1 MFEDMAI
8 EFVVFYSFIYN
19 IVLCSVELYQILHKS
34 MENLSRQISS
44 IKSIVFH
51 SVLKQILVYSVDFHR
66 ICI

>member
-8 EFVVFYSFIYN
+8 EFVVFYSFLYN

-51 SVLKQILVYSVDFHR
+51 SVLK
-66 ICI
+66 